1 MTDYQTPLSVIVML
15 SLVTGRVL

>member
-1 MTDYQTPLSVIVML
+1 MTDYQTPLSVIVTL